1 MRPSSHSKTSH
12 ISSSGA
18 LTLAAL
24 GVVYGDIGTSPL
36 YTLKTVFSATTGI
49 LPTTENIIGAVSVIF
64 WSLMFVVTLKYVTLI
79 LRADNKGEGGIMA
92 LLALAARAVQD
103 RPKLRRNLLLL
114 GTFGSCLFYGDSV
127 LTPAISVLS
136 AVEGISIAQ
145 PSFKHWV
152 LPVCMGILIGLF
164 MVQKRGTSTMGRWF
178 GPVMALWFMTLAV
191 IGLWHIIKTPLILH
205 ALDPRHAIL
214 FLSERG
220 WGIFVALG
228 AIVLALTGAEALYAD
243 MGHFGKRPI
252 RLAWMR
258 FVLPA
263 LALNYMG
270 QGALMLHDA
279 RTVDNPFYLLFPDFL
294 LIPAVVLATLA
305 TVIASQAVITGA
317 YSLTQQAIQLGFIPR
332 LRIIHTSESEKG
344 QIYIPVI
351 NWFLLGTVMLV
362 CVGFRESAA
371 MTAAYG
377 IAVTGTMLIASIL
390 TYYVVR
396 YAWNFP
402 LWVSLGA
409 TMLFIVTDI
418 ALVLG
423 CSIKIA
429 EGGWFPI
436 LLAVFFLVLM
446 TTWKRGREMLRNA
459 QTRDALP
466 LNDFIQSLEHSTDL
480 VIVPRTAV
488 YLTVNIDQV
497 PQALL
502 HNLKHN
508 LVLHERNIM
517 LNVVIHDEAWI
528 AKSDQI
534 EVERL
539 GKKFWRVTLN
549 FGFMNQPHIT
559 QALQGA
565 AAHGLEIEEFS
576 CSYFLG
582 RDTISPSKHKGAMMG
597 WRQNLFET
605 MSRNAERVTDF
616 YALPYNLVIELG
628 TRVRL

>member
-36 YTLKTVFSATTGI
+36 YTLKTVFLATTGI
-49 LPTTENIIGAVSVIF
+49 LPTAENIIGAVSVIF

-103 RPKLRRNLLLL
+103 RPILRRNLLLL
-114 GTFGSCLFYGDSV
+114 GTFGACLFYGDSV

-136 AVEGISIAQ
+136 AVEGLSIAQ

-205 ALDPRHAIL
+205 ALDPRHAMV

-332 LRIIHTSESEKG
+332 LRIIHTSGSEKG

-446 TTWKRGREMLRNA
+446 TTWKRGREMLRDA

-539 GKKFWRVTLN
+539 GQKFWRVTLN
-549 FGFMNQPHIT
+549 FGFMNQPHVT

-582 RDTISPSKHKGAMMG
+582 RDTILPSKHKGAMMG